1 MSFVPRRP
9 PARSPP
15 PAYQMPP
22 SYGDLEPPAPPAQRS
37 SSSSPPRLRSLSVSP
52 TMSEREFRTF
62 GHPIAPLR
70 YSFDPYLDPPSPPLS
85 LPPVLGDH
93 SRAFSFQTP
102 SAPADSSLFYDPTG
116 TNQDSYQDAPLPVET
131 PFITTS
137 PQLSIFPA
145 APRPKP
151 QRAKRALP
159 SARAPSPDA
168 DISDAKDFEI
178 VVWTCPTPKKPSST
192 ARKPKK
198 AAKVEP
204 SSHGPIT
211 ANTDMAWEDT
221 LDAVAILLGT
231 TSEFLVISSIE
242 WRWLKPQ
249 NSAWLPLR
257 NLGGYSSLIKQ
268 ILSPPKA
275 VSMAYIIVKM
285 DEPMRAPPKVPM
297 PWVSQ
302 PVAGP
307 SSGPGSFESTYKAV
321 MGFEDP
327 VSDDD
332 GGNGKVKVSFDDGLE
347 EEMDKISNAYPPGTC
362 SLHPAIECFHHRVA
376 DLHFALDRPKKIVWA
391 AAMKKGTASIISP
404 PLGSNHFKAKAA
416 IKTTAV
422 PNVAVPTL
430 TNLPPP
436 STPAAPA
443 AQPTNPY
450 SNPYPYPPIPPIP
463 FPPPM
468 GYPPYP
474 SYHPTGFYGHAPHL
488 MPWQETPRA
497 HRRGR
502 SWDGS
507 SPPEQSTSKR
517 RRQDRR
523 PDPPSSPALSGGSV
537 DEFLAQYADLPDG
550 TGRFLRELG
559 FEIGDDLSVVTE
571 AQWKAGGLTLFGW
584 NRVTRAYNKYKNS
597 LRN

>member
-1 MSFVPRRP
+1 MSFVPRCP

-15 PAYQMPP
+15 PAYEMPP
-22 SYGDLEPPAPPAQRS
+22 NYGDPEPPAPAAQR
-37 SSSSPPRLRSLSVSP
+37 SSSSPPRLRPLSVSL
-52 TMSEREFRTF
+52 TMSELELRTF

-70 YSFDPYLDPPSPPLS
+70 YSFDPQLDPPSPSLS
-85 LPPVLGDH
+85 LPPLHGDH

-102 SAPADSSLFYDPTG
+102 SAPADSSLFYNP
-116 TNQDSYQDAPLPVET
+116 TNQDTPLPVDT
-131 PFITTS
+131 PSVPTS
-137 PQLSIFPA
+137 PQLSVFPA
-145 APRPKP
+145 APRPKGT
-151 QRAKRALP
+151 RAKRA
-159 SARAPSPDA
+159 
-168 DISDAKDFEI
+168 
-178 VVWTCPTPKKPSST
+178 PTSTQIIFYRSETST

-198 AAKVEP
+198 TAKVEP
-204 SSHGPIT
+204 TTHGPIT
-211 ANTDMAWEDT
+211 ANTDMVWEDA
-221 LDAVAILLGT
+221 LDAIADLLGT

-268 ILSPPKA
+268 ILSPLKA

-285 DEPMRAPPKVPM
+285 DEPMRAPPKVSM

-332 GGNGKVKVSFDDGLE
+332 GDKGKVSFDEGLE
-347 EEMDKISNAYPPGTC
+347 EEMDKISNMYPPGTC
-362 SLHPAIECFHHRVA
+362 SLHPDIECFHHRTT

-391 AAMKKGTASIISP
+391 AAMKKGTSTIISP
-404 PLGSNHFKAKAA
+404 PLASNHFKVKAA
-416 IKTTAV
+416 IKKTAV
-422 PNVAVPTL
+422 PNVALPTAANL
-430 TNLPPP
+430 LPPL
-436 STPAAPA
+436 TPVAPA
-443 AQPTNPY
+443 AQPINPY
-450 SNPYPYPPIPPIP
+450 SNPYPYPPIP

-474 SYHPTGFYGHAPHL
+474 SYHPPGFYGHTSHML
-488 MPWQETPRA
+488 PWQETPRA
-497 HRRGR
+497 HRRGQ

-507 SPPEQSTSKR
+507 SPPEQYTSKC

-537 DEFLAQYADLPDG
+537 DEFLAQDLDLPEG
-550 TGRFLRELG
+550 TGRFLLELG
-559 FEIGDDLSVVTE
+559 FKIGDDLSVVTE

-584 NRVTRAYNKYKNS
+584 NRVIRAYNKYKNC